1 MNLERVGRLLL
12 ALAVSLGLIGLAL
25 ADDRA
30 QFGRYLGLSGCLI
43 MVALAVL
50 LLAPRPAAQV
60 ERRTG
65 SARRSSDRANAAS
78 HRVPRQRVPAPPRP
92 AMSAEPRATGMSAE
106 PRATAMPAAV
116 QRAAGDA
123 DPAGDTAAPRGSTR
137 AA

>member
-12 ALAVSLGLIGLAL
+12 ALAVSLGLIGMAL

-92 AMSAEPRATGMSAE
+92 AMSAEPRATAMSAE
-106 PRATAMPAAV
+106 PRGTAMPGAV
-116 QRAAGDA
+116 QRAAVDA
-123 DPAGDTAAPRGSTR
+123 DPAGDVAAPRGSTR